1 MKRNLEKAYEMY
13 DKKYEKR
20 IAHRKNKD
28 RLYYEQKLTM
38 TEFAN
43 NVFAPNSE
51 LSNTEASDAAINF
64 NIRGKN
70 KSKQVKRRQEF
81 LSDYDIKVTQG
92 EIGAMSAKEFGKTYD
107 ESIDKYIQEQR
118 KLGKQGMELREL
130 VSDYIYGS

>member
-1 MKRNLEKAYEMY
+1 
-13 DKKYEKR
+13 
-20 IAHRKNKD
+20 
-28 RLYYEQKLTM
+28 M

-51 LSNTEASDAAINF
+51 LSNTEASDMAINF
-64 NIRGKN
+64 NIRGRN
-70 KSKQVKRRQEF
+70 TSKQVKRRQAF
-81 LSDYDIKVTQG
+81 LNDYDIKMTQG
-92 EIGAMSAKEFGKTYD
+92 DIGAMSAKEFGKKFD

>member
-51 LSNTEASDAAINF
+51 LSNTEASDTAINF

-70 KSKQVKRRQEF
+70 NSKQVKRRQEF

>member
-1 MKRNLEKAYEMY
+1 MKRNLETAYAMY
-13 DKKYEKR
+13 DRKWKKIIEP
-20 IAHRKNKD
+20 RKNKD
-28 RLYYEQKLTM
+28 RLYYEHKLTI

-43 NVFAPNSE
+43 NFFEPNSE

-70 KSKQVKRRQEF
+70 TSKQVKRRQKF
-81 LSDYDIKVTQG
+81 LNDYDIKVTQG

-118 KLGKQGMELREL
+118 SLGKQGMELREL

>member
-13 DKKYEKR
+13 YKKYEKR

-70 KSKQVKRRQEF
+70 TSKQVKRRQEF

-130 VSDYIYGS
+130 ISDYIYGS

>member
-13 DKKYEKR
+13 DKKYKKR

-70 KSKQVKRRQEF
+70 TSKQVKKRQEF
-81 LSDYDIKVTQG
+81 LNDYDIKITQG
-92 EIGAMSAKEFGKTYD
+92 EIGSMSAKEFGKEYD
-107 ESIDKYIQEQR
+107 EYIDKYIQEQR
-118 KLGKQGMELREL
+118 KLGKQGMELRNL

>member
-70 KSKQVKRRQEF
+70 NSKQVKRRQEF

-107 ESIDKYIQEQR
+107 EFIDKYIQEQR

>member
-70 KSKQVKRRQEF
+70 NSKQVKRRQEF

>member
-1 MKRNLEKAYEMY
+1 MKRNLETAYEMY
-13 DKKYEKR
+13 DKKWKKR
-20 IAHRKNKD
+20 IEPRKNKD
-28 RLYYEQKLTM
+28 RLYYAQKLTI

-43 NVFAPNSE
+43 NVFEPNSE

-70 KSKQVKRRQEF
+70 TSKQIKRRQKF

-107 ESIDKYIQEQR
+107 ESIDAYIKEQR
-118 KLGKQGMELREL
+118 SLGKQGMELREL